1 MPEDE
6 EEPMAAGHA
15 NLTFRERASPGGK
28 WFLGVGLLGGAII
41 WAWGGI
47 EAAWAGMILGGGG
60 LGWCLSSRG
69 RRRIALSVDEEGVHE
84 WFAGGRCLTYLWSD
98 ILGLTETTPG
108 TFELRTRQGVVRFSR
123 RVKEARVLAALIEAR
138 LRGRGERGTLSPRP
152 SAATVAHWLGVSPEE
167 LPLRFP
173 IRPVERRLR
182 WALSVLLLMGALLS
196 LGASAA
202 QQLWEE
208 AVYWSVLT
216 VLFSLPLWR
225 SSRAWAVELGVEGV
239 KFHQLYI
246 VEGTP
251 LHRLY
256 SEGVY
261 RPMAQDEYSEMVARA
276 LRVLPRSTV
285 IHRLT
290 GDPPAGKTI
299 VPAWSS
305 DKPGTISLIQKKLNP
320 DITASN
326 FAEDARHQGLRR
338 I

>member
-1 MPEDE
+1 
-6 EEPMAAGHA
+6 MAAGHA

-239 KFHQLYI
+239 TLVYPQGHRI
-246 VEGTP
+246 VAAWNDLLGLRERTLRSCWRDLVLP
-251 LHRLY
+251 PETADLPHLCTLIR
-256 SEGVY
+256 
-261 RPMAQDEYSEMVARA
+261 RA
-276 LRVLPRSTV
+276 LAARGPTTPTGAEVSVPSTALSRARPPQEEPNEASLSRPRAPSSVTV
-285 IHRLT
+285 I
-290 GDPPAGKTI
+290 
-299 VPAWSS
+299 
-305 DKPGTISLIQKKLNP
+305 
-320 DITASN
+320 
-326 FAEDARHQGLRR
+326 
-338 I
+338 